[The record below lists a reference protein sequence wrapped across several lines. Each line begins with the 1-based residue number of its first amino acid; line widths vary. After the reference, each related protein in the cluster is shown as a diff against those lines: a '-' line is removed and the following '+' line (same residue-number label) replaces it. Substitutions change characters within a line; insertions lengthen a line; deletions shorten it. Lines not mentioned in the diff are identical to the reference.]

1 MRLKEINKPIKEY
14 RNVVTP
20 KDEAHY
26 RELMKTL
33 HNLELKSASDPA
45 TMAEIKR
52 RKMELR
58 NWAEQNLKR
67 ESQPDAGAERADA
80 ARGMWASSKEI
91 QSRFKTWQDF
101 MNSEDF
107 DEWLDD
113 KFREDAVDTSKWKD
127 NAITQNYPPGD
138 PDGVPYVWKGGQWVE
153 FIGPSKDSPTG
164 KVAPRDVGKIL
175 TKLTKDE
182 ELSGDLQGGIIR
194 DLSLTN
200 RQKQGL
206 QKINTKYGNYF
217 GNNADPLPQG
227 YIRARF
233 DTGIG
238 TDGIESD
245 ELEAALKK
253 FGYEDMDDAEAKDED
268 FYDTVQE
275 YLPITNAMT
284 DDMAKVMGNDID
296 DDDKMGDALTYLD
309 SLDESIGED
318 AGDQALAEDMIPN
331 NMPGNIGDY
340 AHEKSTGKLVRIVDY
355 TDDNEGIYTISYG
368 DGKGETDVTA
378 GDLEFI
384 DPTVHQDLDDK
395 ILDKEVDEDAGNKAV
410 DIINAYA
417 NKLGPKSMDF
427 KDFRIVATL
436 LGKGKL
442 EALGKYIYK
451 MDTSPR
457 EYVMDIISKYDPK
470 SWKEMY
476 GDQEGYMSLMRP
488 KGMADPHANGART
501 EGFIGKKP
509 EYTDFLQNKL
519 EKAMQEYDTPEK
531 KAQRDA
537 LMKQYLAK
545 GGSVEKIPAGQKA
558 FVGKKLKPAFK
569 KDKNGTPITSPGSDE
584 SVIKELNSQV
594 YDEIGGYLAE
604 IEQAMRYIDP
614 PEKALIIKNAITG
627 IKNTLN
633 MGESVQ
639 EGAPFDG
646 KGILQRAVFNKWIS
660 AEEWFHLKDEWQDA
674 ARELEQR
681 YSDWPDGEGFGSSDH
696 NFAIRD
702 LMSIVGYEFDDQDTS
717 GKFVVTK
724 MPEKLEK
731 LGITNV
737 RMRGEPV
744 AQEQN
749 SDGLQPADLKRLGQT
764 EPKIYVHKD
773 GKTIL
778 IPKRK
783 HNEYLAKGWKTS
795 SLRAETQTYESKLI
809 DKLNQRLK

>member
-1 MRLKEINKPIKEY
+1 
-14 RNVVTP
+14 
-20 KDEAHY
+20 
-26 RELMKTL
+26 
-33 HNLELKSASDPA
+33 
-45 TMAEIKR
+45 
-52 RKMELR
+52 
-58 NWAEQNLKR
+58 
-67 ESQPDAGAERADA
+67 
-80 ARGMWASSKEI
+80 
-91 QSRFKTWQDF
+91 
-101 MNSEDF
+101 
-107 DEWLDD
+107 
-113 KFREDAVDTSKWKD
+113 
-127 NAITQNYPPGD
+127 
-138 PDGVPYVWKGGQWVE
+138 
-153 FIGPSKDSPTG
+153 
-164 KVAPRDVGKIL
+164 
-175 TKLTKDE
+175 
-182 ELSGDLQGGIIR
+182 
-194 DLSLTN
+194 
-200 RQKQGL
+200 
-206 QKINTKYGNYF
+206 
-217 GNNADPLPQG
+217 
-227 YIRARF
+227 
-233 DTGIG
+233 
-238 TDGIESD
+238 
-245 ELEAALKK
+245 
-253 FGYEDMDDAEAKDED
+253 
-268 FYDTVQE
+268 
-275 YLPITNAMT
+275 
-284 DDMAKVMGNDID
+284 
-296 DDDKMGDALTYLD
+296 
-309 SLDESIGED
+309 
-318 AGDQALAEDMIPN
+318 
-331 NMPGNIGDY
+331 MPGNIGDY

-660 AEEWFHLKDEWQDA
+660 AEEWYHLKDEWQDA

>member
-14 RNVVTP
+14 RNVVIP

-26 RELMKTL
+26 RELMKHL
-33 HNLELKSASDPA
+33 QDMELDPVNRRDEKL
-45 TMAEIKR
+45 MAEIR
-52 RKMELR
+52 RRRMELR
-58 NWAEQNLKR
+58 NWAEKNIKR
-67 ESQPDAGAERADA
+67 ESQPDVGAERADA

-113 KFREDAVDTSKWKD
+113 KFRED
-127 NAITQNYPPGD
+127 
-138 PDGVPYVWKGGQWVE
+138 
-153 FIGPSKDSPTG
+153 
-164 KVAPRDVGKIL
+164 
-175 TKLTKDE
+175 
-182 ELSGDLQGGIIR
+182 
-194 DLSLTN
+194 
-200 RQKQGL
+200 
-206 QKINTKYGNYF
+206 
-217 GNNADPLPQG
+217 
-227 YIRARF
+227 
-233 DTGIG
+233 
-238 TDGIESD
+238 
-245 ELEAALKK
+245 
-253 FGYEDMDDAEAKDED
+253 
-268 FYDTVQE
+268 
-275 YLPITNAMT
+275 
-284 DDMAKVMGNDID
+284 
-296 DDDKMGDALTYLD
+296 
-309 SLDESIGED
+309 
-318 AGDQALAEDMIPN
+318 MIPN

-355 TDDNEGIYTISYG
+355 TDDDEGIYTISYG
-368 DGKGETDVTA
+368 EGQGETDVTA

-395 ILDKEVDEDAGNKAV
+395 ILDKEVD
-410 DIINAYA
+410 
-417 NKLGPKSMDF
+417 
-427 KDFRIVATL
+427 
-436 LGKGKL
+436 
-442 EALGKYIYK
+442 
-451 MDTSPR
+451 
-457 EYVMDIISKYDPK
+457 
-470 SWKEMY
+470 
-476 GDQEGYMSLMRP
+476 
-488 KGMADPHANGART
+488 

-558 FVGKKLKPAFK
+558 FVGKKLKPAYR
-569 KDKNGTPITSPGSDE
+569 KDNGTPITSPGSDE
-584 SVIKELNSQV
+584 SVKELDDKERTISTIKHSSDKDVAFFDKMMKRYGPKLMELIIDYSHINNDQKKAEKLKKWGREDDV
-594 YDEIGGYLAE
+594 YLSDYYNQLFHVDEDLISMLMSAADNNPKLIDFFYDKV
-604 IEQAMRYIDP
+604 EQAKKAGQFAKTSRLPDP
-614 PEKALIIKNAITG
+614 DQTE
-627 IKNTLN
+627 
-633 MGESVQ
+633 ESAVQ
-639 EGAPFDG
+639 EDAPFDG

-660 AEEWFHLKDEWQDA
+660 AEEWYHLKDEWQDA

-737 RMRGEPV
+737 RMKGEPV
-744 AQEQN
+744 ATEAEQN
-749 SDGLQPADLKRLGQT
+749 EDTEATLLGKAEASLMHGLEMAQAVLKKNYGMAEVQAKVISENWPPLIDKIKNVYKTTEQNQDGLQPVDLKRLGQT

-773 GKTIL
+773 GKTIM

-783 HNEYLAKGWKTS
+783 HNEYLAKGWKKS
-795 SLRAETQTYESKLI
+795 ALRAETSYESKLAEML
-809 DKLNQRLK
+809 KQRLK